1 MATVMRMTQQHI
13 SKIPIRSQNES
24 VGIAGPTPT
33 AAGIH
38 RRAAGGIELSPSVR
52 IVALWRDPSS
62 AVVAQGEAGFGDQR
76 YSVCSSDL
84 VKAACDWD
92 ILGDRLARGRVCLAG
107 IRQEWSST
115 AMEARTVKN
124 YLIDM
129 DGVLVSGSQPIPGA
143 REFLEKLL
151 AAQYEYLVLT
161 NNSTY
166 TQRDLSHR
174 LHTMGLEIPEDR
186 IFTSAM
192 ATARFLDTQRKGG
205 KAFVIG
211 ESGLTDA
218 VYSIGFVITDI
229 APDYVVLGE
238 TNSYDMVTITK
249 AVRLVAEGA
258 RFIATNPDPSG
269 PSESGLVPA
278 TGALAALIERATG
291 KSPLYVGKPNPF
303 MMRAALNYLGV
314 HSEETAIIGDRME
327 TDIIAGV
334 ESGLHTI
341 LVLTGVTRRE
351 EVDRFAY
358 QPSEVVETLLE
369 LPIEP

>member
-1 MATVMRMTQQHI
+1 MA
-13 SKIPIRSQNES
+13 
-24 VGIAGPTPT
+24 
-33 AAGIH
+33 AAV
-38 RRAAGGIELSPSVR
+38 AVNPGGSEMSN
-52 IVALWRDPSS
+52 
-62 AVVAQGEAGFGDQR
+62 
-76 YSVCSSDL
+76 
-84 VKAACDWD
+84 
-92 ILGDRLARGRVCLAG
+92 
-107 IRQEWSST
+107 T
-115 AMEARTVKN
+115 AMETQLVKN

-129 DGVLVSGSQPIPGA
+129 DGVLVSGSHPIPGA
-143 REFLEKLL
+143 ADFLGRL
-151 AAQYEYLVLT
+151 AANQREYLVLT

-174 LHTMGLEIPEDR
+174 LRTLGLDIAEDR

-218 VYSIGFVITDI
+218 IYSIGFVITDL

-238 TNSYDMVTITK
+238 TKSYDMVTITK
-249 AVRLVAEGA
+249 AARLVAEGA

-269 PSESGLVPA
+269 PSEGGLVPA

-314 HSEETAIIGDRME
+314 HSEETAIIGDRMD
-327 TDIIAGV
+327 TDVIAGV
-334 ESGLHTI
+334 ESGLRTI
-341 LVLTGVTRRE
+341 LVLTGSTKRE
-351 EVDRFAY
+351 QVDGYPYR
-358 QPSEVVETLLE
+358 PSEVVESLAE
-369 LPIEP
+369 IAV